1 MSDNGDY
8 GAHPSAGWGS
18 AMSDGEGTVR
28 IAMWSGPRNISTAMM
43 RAWENRNDTA
53 VWDEPLYAHYLA
65 ATGIDHPGRLDIVAA
80 LETDWRRVVAAI
92 MGPVPGG
99 RRIFYQKHMTHHLLP
114 GIDRGWLAGLA
125 NCFLIRDPG
134 RVLASYAR
142 ARDRAEVTLEDL
154 GLVQQVEIF
163 DRLRGG
169 GGAVPPVLD
178 AADLLADPR
187 RMLRL
192 LCEALGI
199 EFSERMLAWPPGR
212 RDSDGMWGEHWYAGV
227 WESTGFKPQRRPA
240 GPLPDDLELLRQ
252 ACMPYYRHL
261 HGHRLV

>member
-1 MSDNGDY
+1 
-8 GAHPSAGWGS
+8 
-18 AMSDGEGTVR
+18 
-28 IAMWSGPRNISTAMM
+28 M

-80 LETDWRRVVAAI
+80 YETDWRRVVAAI

-154 GLVQQVEIF
+154 GLAQQVEIF
-163 DRLRGG
+163 DRVRDDGG
-169 GGAVPPVLD
+169 VVPPVLD

-192 LCEALGI
+192 LCAALGVA
-199 EFSERMLAWPPGR
+199 FSERMISWPPGR
-212 RDSDGMWGEHWYAGV
+212 RDSDGIWGEHWYQGV
-227 WESTGFKPQRRPA
+227 WESTGFEPQRRPA
-240 GPLPDDLELLRQ
+240 GPLPGDLEPLRR

-261 HGHRLV
+261 HRHRLV